1 MNIVRA
7 WYNRY
12 ISDPQVVILALLLIA
27 GFVVIATLGEML
39 APVMAGVI
47 IAYLLDGVVEKCRRY
62 GAPRLSAV
70 ILVFLLFMSFLVF
83 ALLWMMPRLSSQLTQ
98 LVQQLPNWI
107 AQGQEALQQ
116 LPEKYPNLFTQTQVN
131 DLITAIR
138 AEITALGQQVLS
150 LSVASVVSLMTVM
163 VYIILVPVLAFF
175 FLKDK
180 EPILDWFG
188 QRLPRERRLANQVWH
203 DVNLQVSNY
212 VRGKVWE
219 IFIVGA
225 VSYATF
231 TMMGLQYT
239 LLLSTMVGLSVIIPY
254 VGAAVVTLP
263 VALVAYFQWGWI
275 AEFGWVLFAY
285 GVIQALDGYLL
296 VPLLFSEVV
305 DLHPVAIIIAILVFG
320 GLWGFWGVFFAIPL
334 ATLVQAVLKA
344 WPVRHQEEETHGRDR
359 SEPVHHLNTSEV
371 AICNRQYQLNAK
383 NAKLFICFVLKNAF
397 AHFASLR

>member
-1 MNIVRA
+1 
-7 WYNRY
+7 
-12 ISDPQVVILALLLIA
+12 
-27 GFVVIATLGEML
+27 
-39 APVMAGVI
+39 
-47 IAYLLDGVVEKCRRY
+47 
-62 GAPRLSAV
+62 
-70 ILVFLLFMSFLVF
+70 MSFLVF

-116 LPEKYPNLFTQTQVN
+116 LPEQYPNLFTQTQVN
-131 DLITAIR
+131 DMIAAIR
-138 AEITALGQQVLS
+138 AEITGLGQQVLS
-150 LSVASVVSLMTVM
+150 MSVASVVSLMTVM

-180 EPILDWFG
+180 ETILDWFG
-188 QRLPRERRLANQVWH
+188 QRLPPERRLANQVWH

-263 VALVAYFQWGWI
+263 VGLVAYFQWGWS

-344 WPVRHQEEETHGRDR
+344 WPVKHREEE
-359 SEPVHHLNTSEV
+359 EPMAGTGANQSVT
-371 AICNRQYQLNAK
+371 
-383 NAKLFICFVLKNAF
+383 
-397 AHFASLR
+397 